1 MIQPT
6 QMTLTLRGQIAT
18 RGCLAPANPKKC
30 VSSRFRQ
37 TRRLGTK
44 RATAISVF
52 RRLGLTH
59 READVLLWIA
69 RGQSNA
75 EIGFSLRIS
84 PRTVKKH
91 LEHVFSKLGVRT
103 RLAVAVRASA
113 ACSAKSSTI
122 SKASSGGACNV

>member
-1 MIQPT
+1 M
-6 QMTLTLRGQIAT
+6 
-18 RGCLAPANPKKC
+18 
-30 VSSRFRQ
+30 

-44 RATAISVF
+44 SATSISVF

-75 EIGFSLRIS
+75 EIGISLRIS

-103 RLAVAVRASA
+103 RLAAAVRAGA
-113 ACSAKSSTI
+113 ACSQKSPGI
-122 SKASSGGACNV
+122 SKASVDGSCNITSSARIHDAHRFTCGEYDP